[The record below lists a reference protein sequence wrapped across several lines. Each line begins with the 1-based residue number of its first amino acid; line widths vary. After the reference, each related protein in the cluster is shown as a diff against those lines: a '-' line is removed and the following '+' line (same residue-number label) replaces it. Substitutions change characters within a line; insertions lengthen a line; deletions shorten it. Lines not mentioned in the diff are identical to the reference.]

1 MITRPRGTEVN
12 SLRSLVFKSIVGVT
26 AILLSLT
33 ACTSV
38 RDDTGDSAVPQLV
51 PLTELTSL
59 TLHVGDQKG
68 GTEALLRA
76 AGELDHVPYKIEFS
90 TFTSGPPQIEAATA
104 GKIDFAVT
112 GNTPPIFGAA
122 AKAKIKVVSGYTNDA
137 SGDQI
142 LVPADS
148 AIHSVADLRGKKVL
162 VGKGSSAHGHLLLQL
177 QKAGLT
183 VKDIQVVFLQPADA
197 FTALSQGQADGW
209 AIWDPYTAI
218 AEKQLKVRT
227 LTTANGV
234 ANGYGFGVASQAAL
248 RDAQRNTALSDLVQR
263 IARASS
269 WAQTHQQEW
278 YGKYAAAIGIDPA
291 AAAVAQSRSLRPSI
305 PLTADVSA
313 SEQKLTDLF
322 AQSGQIQGK
331 PAFSDFVDNRFNDVL
346 KQYFTQSQ

>member
-1 MITRPRGTEVN
+1 MTAKPRNTEES
-12 SLRSLVFKSIVGVT
+12 SLRSLAFKSVVGVT

-33 ACTSV
+33 ACTSG
-38 RDDTGDSAVPQLV
+38 RDEAGDSAAPQLV
-51 PLTELTSL
+51 PLSELADL
-59 TLHVGDQKG
+59 TLNVGDQKG

-76 AGELDHVPYKIEFS
+76 AGELDNVPYKIEFS

-122 AKAKIKVVSGYTNDA
+122 SKAKIKVVSGYTNDA

-148 AIHSVADLRGKKVL
+148 AIHAVADLRGKKVV

-183 VKDIQVVFLQPADA
+183 IKDIQAVFLQPADA
-197 FTALSQGQADGW
+197 FTALSQGQADAW

-227 LTTANGV
+227 LVTASGV
-234 ANGYGFGVASQAAL
+234 ANGYGFGVAAQSAL

-269 WAQTHQQEW
+269 WAQAHPQEW
-278 YGKYAAAIGIDPA
+278 YAKYAAAIGIDPA
-291 AAAVAQSRSLRPSI
+291 AAALAQSRSVRLSI
-305 PLTADVSA
+305 PLNDEVNA
-313 SEQKLTDLF
+313 SEQNLTDLF

-331 PAFSDFVDNRFNDVL
+331 PTFSDFVDNRFNDVL
-346 KQYFTQSQ
+346 SQFFVKSQ

>member
-1 MITRPRGTEVN
+1 MLSSVSDEKGTSMN
-12 SLRSLVFKSIVGVT
+12 RWLVT
-26 AILLSLT
+26 AAAVLVLALS
-33 ACTSV
+33 ACTSG
-38 RDDTGDSAVPQLV
+38 RDDKGDSVVPQPV
-51 PLTELTSL
+51 PIAELGGF

-76 AGELDHVPYKIEFS
+76 AGELDNVPYKIEFS

-122 AKAKIKVVSGYTNDA
+122 SKAKIKVVSGYTNDA

-148 AIHSVADLRGKKVL
+148 PARSIADLRGKKVL

-177 QKAGLT
+177 QKANLT

-197 FTALSQGQADGW
+197 FTALSQGQADAW

-227 LTTANGV
+227 LVTATDV

-248 RDAQRNTALSDLVQR
+248 RDAKANTALSDLVQR
-263 IARASS
+263 IARASQ
-269 WAQTHQQEW
+269 WARAHPQEW

-291 AAAVAQSRSLRPSI
+291 AAELAQSRSLRLSI
-305 PLTADVSA
+305 PLSA
-313 SEQKLTDLF
+313 EVDTSEQKLADLF

-331 PAFSDFVDNRFNDVL
+331 PTFSDFVDNRFDDAL
-346 KQYFTQSQ
+346 AQFFTTTQ